1 LRNENTHIATD
12 SAGALR
18 QIRNSILNPQRMK
31 RHKHA
36 KHLESIVH
44 HIQLSKDTIHLYKFK
59 DHAGILGNGCA
70 GAVAKC
76 LRKIKVAMIFTI
88 NTDAHPHS
96 SISGQQGCKTLPQ
109 LTYQILY
116 YSYLADTLPCRYS
129 TTPTLQILYLAD
141 TLPCKYSTNPTLQI
155 LYLADTLPC
164 RYSTLQILLTPAK
177 LTFQQTGS
185 PFS

>member
-1 LRNENTHIATD
+1 
-12 SAGALR
+12 
-18 QIRNSILNPQRMK
+18 MK